1 MCDNPVEAKHLDANT
16 RLLAEILLLSTI
28 CIRVYITY
36 LQSKPIIYLDYNVTT
51 PQENGHLTVAAV
63 GKLMLVVILWE
74 PWRPPFILP
83 DYGLAVRTELHT

>member
-1 MCDNPVEAKHLDANT
+1 MAAIGKLVLTPQENGHLTVA
-16 RLLAEILLLSTI
+16 AVGKLLL
-28 CIRVYITY
+28 
-36 LQSKPIIYLDYNVTT
+36 T

-83 DYGLAVRTELHT
+83 DCGLLPAVRTELHT

>member
-1 MCDNPVEAKHLDANT
+1 MAAIGKLVL
-16 RLLAEILLLSTI
+16 
-28 CIRVYITY
+28 
-36 LQSKPIIYLDYNVTT
+36 T

-83 DYGLAVRTELHT
+83 DCGLLPAVRTELHT